1 MPKNTIIYL
10 EDSTMLALNFNSNF
24 QTADEQIDA
33 LAFYDSLINGF
44 SDLED
49 LTIDQINDLIDNLQF

>member
-1 MPKNTIIYL
+1 
-10 EDSTMLALNFNSNF
+10 MLALNFNSNF
-24 QTADEQIDA
+24 QTTDEHIDA